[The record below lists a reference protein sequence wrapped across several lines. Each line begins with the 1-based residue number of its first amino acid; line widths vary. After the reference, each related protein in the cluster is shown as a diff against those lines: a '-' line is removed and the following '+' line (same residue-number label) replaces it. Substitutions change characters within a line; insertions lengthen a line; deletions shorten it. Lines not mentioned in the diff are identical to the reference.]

1 MEKEY
6 RSNSYASRKKK
17 SEETPEKKVDKIV
30 SGTVKTKKK
39 NKILKSFVSED
50 ASSVKSF
57 IFSEVLIP
65 TVKKLIED
73 IVNEGVHMIFYG
85 ESGGSRKRS
94 TGSKISYRKYY
105 DDREAERRRYRST
118 PQLRGGFDY
127 DDIILDS
134 RGEAEAVLDQLD
146 TLIDQ
151 YDSASIADLY
161 DLVGLYSDNYQ
172 NNKFGWFELQTASIQ
187 HVREGYLLRL
197 PRAVPLT

>member
-6 RSNSYASRKKK
+6 PSNSYASRNKKT
-17 SEETPEKKVDKIV
+17 EDTDKKVEKIV

-39 NKILKSFVSED
+39 NKLLQSFVSED
-50 ASSVKSF
+50 ASNVKSF

-65 TVKKLIED
+65 AVKNLIED
-73 IVNEGVHMIFYG
+73 MVNEGVHMIFHG

-94 TGSKISYRKYY
+94 SGSKISYRSFY
-105 DDREAERRRYRST
+105 DRENERRRSRST

-151 YDSASIADLY
+151 YGSASIADLY

-172 NNKFGWFELQTASIQ
+172 NNKFGWFDLRAAGFH
-187 HVREGYLLRL
+187 HVREGYLLKL
-197 PRAVPLT
+197 PRAVQLT